1 VRGKRKVLAPNDVNN
16 IAEVADLTDL
26 LDRLDQPHRAPPVAL
41 AA

>member
-16 IAEVADLTDL
+16 TAEVADLTDL